1 MKKTFLPLIVFMS
14 LYFFNARVARADSFI
29 CEGLPTGDMA
39 LQLAPG
45 TTTGDQTTLPQQ
57 RRYDA
62 SFGYKEFMVL
72 VEQGKFDGLTVYMG
86 HDNPILK
93 GIMETPVD
101 QWKSFEK
108 RTILVGWKQDK
119 HLDPTLQKPGTPQ
132 ILIEVKTKTGHKFT
146 IHPTMA
152 NPAKKSATNSNALPQ
167 I

>member
-45 TTTGDQTTLPQQ
+45 TTAGDQTTLPQQ